1 MVGAAIAWRAARGLE
16 EEAGIPSTS
25 IAALLARLERDR
37 LPRRCVLVV
46 DEAAMVGTRQMVELA
61 DAVHRVRGKLV
72 LVGDHEQVP
81 EIEAGGAFRG
91 LLDRLPAI
99 ELRENRRQVEP
110 WEQQALAL
118 LRDGRGREA
127 LDEYEAHGRL
137 RAGDDVHA
145 QEQVVADWWSAGA
158 PERSIMLAYRRAD
171 VAELNRRAR
180 ELMLAGRLVSG
191 PELHVNR
198 MPFAAGDRVLLRRND
213 RRLRVANG
221 DRALVADVDVDRH
234 LLVVRVGEREL
245 VLGREYLDCPG
256 RPTLQHGYAMTGHA
270 AQGLTVDRAFVLA
283 TEDTSR
289 EWLYMAMSRGRLEN
303 RLYGATAAIR
313 ERDEIAPAERVR
325 DAAEV
330 LELAV
335 RRSAAQRMAID
346 WRSRER
352 ARTREFGLDR

>member
-1 MVGAAIAWRAARGLE
+1 
-16 EEAGIPSTS
+16 
-25 IAALLARLERDR
+25 
-37 LPRRCVLVV
+37 
-46 DEAAMVGTRQMVELA
+46 MVGTRQMVELA

-137 RAGDDVHA
+137 RADDQNPREH
-145 QEQVVADWWSAGA
+145 VVADWWCAGT

-171 VAELNRRAR
+171 VAELNRKAR
-180 ELMLAGRLVSG
+180 ELMLSASRVSG
-191 PELHVNR
+191 PELLVNG
-198 MPFAAGDRVLLRRND
+198 MPLAAGDRVLLRRND
-213 RRLRVANG
+213 RRLGVANG
-221 DRALVADVDVDRH
+221 DRALVAAVDVDRH

-245 VLGREYLDCPG
+245 VLGRDYLDRPG

-303 RLYGATAAIR
+303 RLYGATGSIR
-313 ERDEIAPAERVR
+313 ERDEIAPAERVH
-325 DAAEV
+325 DAAAV

-335 RRSAAQRMAID
+335 RRSAAQRMAIE
-346 WRSRER
+346 WRPRER
-352 ARTREFGLDR
+352 ARSRDFGLDR